1 MNEEPTAMAKALLA
15 AQARHGERLTLRD
28 PAPPEPATQKA
39 AELPKAPMPRVE
51 TPAPEPEPARRSAAP
66 PRKPDGGRTPEFVAE
81 FQRLSRLVPAGAWQ
95 ATLPLGYVPPDQV
108 KPMAIG
114 IAERVKALLPESEH
128 AALHVAL
135 GRYTRSSFYL
145 AALAADE
152 AVRWSDDGEKA
163 LEPVSEEHRASATA
177 ALMLRARARPKGAG

>member
-1 MNEEPTAMAKALLA
+1 MNEEPTAMSAALLA
-15 AQARHGERLTLRD
+15 AQARRGQRLTLRD
-28 PAPPEPATQKA
+28 PAPAGLAAPKA
-39 AELPKAPMPRVE
+39 AELPKAPPPVE
-51 TPAPEPEPARRSAAP
+51 ASPPESEPARRPAV
-66 PRKPDGGRTPEFVAE
+66 RKPDGGRPEFVTE
-81 FQRLSRLVPAGAWQ
+81 FQRLSRLVQAGAWP

-128 AALHVAL
+128 TALHVAL

-145 AALAADE
+145 SALAADE